1 MKYVGISFEQTGYSI
16 TTRNHKYFS
25 KSIILATG
33 TTRKK
38 PKIDGIDKFEGKGV
52 SYCATC
58 DAFFYRGKDVG
69 VIGSGDYAIHEL
81 NQLSQVVNSVTLF
94 TNGENLNAQTRSDNL
109 NVINQKID
117 KISGNEKVEEVILQD
132 GTKKALEGIFI
143 AIGTASTEDLAKKI
157 GIILKNKYILVDQK
171 MHTNIEGVFACGDC
185 TGGLLQISKAIY
197 EATIAA
203 LEVIEYIKRRE

>member
-1 MKYVGISFEQTGYSI
+1 MNNLNDLNIKKDNFDEYQDILYKTSCVDLVNYYNANKVKADNLVMEDEFVGITY
-16 TTRNHKYFS
+16 
-25 KSIILATG
+25 
-33 TTRKK
+33 
-38 PKIDGIDKFEGKGV
+38 
-52 SYCATC
+52 
-58 DAFFYRGKDVG
+58 
-69 VIGSGDYAIHEL
+69 
-81 NQLSQVVNSVTLF
+81 
-94 TNGENLNAQTRSDNL
+94 DNL